1 MRERVADFAPNR
13 LTTRELPA
21 RHRLPMW
28 HEEFGR
34 GVVRCVIEPLS
45 DVPFRAEATL
55 RALPGM
61 RTIAWAG
68 SPVRNRRTAALTADA
83 DAGIGLF
90 VNLGSAAMASQRGR
104 DVTLRPGDAVLIGHD
119 PSVVIPSPAGFL
131 GVIVPQAAL
140 TSRVSDIDDRTMRLI
155 PRRNEP
161 LRLVRSYLRSL
172 PKKLSLGSPALRST
186 VASHIHDLLALTLSP
201 QPNLGE
207 EGLSAVRAA
216 RLAAIFDRIAEE
228 FHDPNLTV
236 AMIARR
242 EGISPRYLQYLL
254 ETSGTSFTAR
264 VNELRLQRAFALLTG
279 PGGRARRI
287 SDVALE
293 AGFSDISH
301 FNRLFRSRFGDTPG
315 ATRAGLTSRA
325 FP

>member
-1 MRERVADFAPNR
+1 MRERVADFAPHR
-13 LTTRELPA
+13 FSTRELPE

-68 SPVRNRRTAALTADA
+68 SPVRNRRTAALSADG

-90 VNLGSAAMASQRGR
+90 INLGSAATASQRGR
-104 DVTLRPGDAVLIGHD
+104 DVTLRQGDAVLIGHD
-119 PSVVIPSPAGFL
+119 PSVVVPSPVGFL
-131 GVIVPQAAL
+131 GVIVPHAAL
-140 TSRVSDIDDRTMRLI
+140 ALRVGDIDDRTMRLI
-155 PRRNEP
+155 SRRNEP
-161 LRLVRSYLRSL
+161 LRLVRSYLRSF
-172 PKKLSLGSPALRST
+172 PQKLILGSPTLRST
-186 VASHIHDLLALTLSP
+186 VVSHVHDLAALTLSRP
-201 QPNLGE
+201 RVVGG

-216 RLAAIFDRIAEE
+216 RLAAILDRIAED
-228 FHDPNLTV
+228 FQDPDLTV
-236 AMIARR
+236 ATIARR

-254 ETSGTSFTAR
+254 ETSGASFTAR
-264 VNELRLQRAFALLTG
+264 VNELRLQRAFALLTD
-279 PGGRARRI
+279 PRECWRRI

-301 FNRLFRSRFGDTPG
+301 FNRLFRSRFGDTPSG
-315 ATRAGLTSRA
+315 ARARRR
-325 FP
+325 P